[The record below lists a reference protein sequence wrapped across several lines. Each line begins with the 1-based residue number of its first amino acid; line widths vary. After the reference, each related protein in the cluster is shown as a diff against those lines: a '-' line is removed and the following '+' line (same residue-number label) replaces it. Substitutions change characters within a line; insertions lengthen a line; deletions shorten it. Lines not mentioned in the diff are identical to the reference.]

1 MVKIIKN
8 ARIVNQG
15 KIQACDIVI
24 ENDKFASIE
33 SHAKSSNVEEII
45 DATGCYVFPGV
56 IDTHVHF
63 REPGMTDV
71 ADIFSES
78 RAAALGG
85 VTSFFDMP
93 NNTPA
98 TTSNKAIEAKRM
110 IAKEKSA
117 INYSF
122 YLGATSDNVK
132 EIRSVNPSSVC
143 GVKVFMG
150 SSTGNMLVEEKD
162 ALYEIFRSSPIP
174 IVTHCEDMGIIGINT
189 KEILERYGKQ
199 ADIKWHPYI
208 RSEEACYKSSK
219 AAVQLAKET
228 NARLHVAHISTAK
241 ELELFDKGCSSIT
254 AEVCVPHL
262 VFCDEDYANLGALIK
277 CNPAIKTR
285 KDREALR
292 KAIVVGNISTIAT
305 DHAPHQLIRKQGGAF
320 TAASG
325 MPSVQ
330 FSLINI
336 LDLYDKGIL
345 ALEKIPELMSH
356 NPAKIFNIEK
366 RGFIKKGFFAD
377 FVIVKK
383 SKEYILNK
391 DEVISKC
398 GWTPY
403 EGRKY
408 SWRIESTY
416 SNGECVFSRKTGLSD
431 NVHGREIIFDR

>member
-1 MVKIIKN
+1 M
-8 ARIVNQG
+8 R
-15 KIQACDIVI
+15 
-24 ENDKFASIE
+24 
-33 SHAKSSNVEEII
+33 
-45 DATGCYVFPGV
+45 
-56 IDTHVHF
+56 
-63 REPGMTDV
+63 
-71 ADIFSES
+71 
-78 RAAALGG
+78 
-85 VTSFFDMP
+85 
-93 NNTPA
+93 
-98 TTSNKAIEAKRM
+98 
-110 IAKEKSA
+110 
-117 INYSF
+117 
-122 YLGATSDNVK
+122 
-132 EIRSVNPSSVC
+132 
-143 GVKVFMG
+143 
-150 SSTGNMLVEEKD
+150 
-162 ALYEIFRSSPIP
+162 
-174 IVTHCEDMGIIGINT
+174 
-189 KEILERYGKQ
+189 
-199 ADIKWHPYI
+199 
-208 RSEEACYKSSK
+208 
-219 AAVQLAKET
+219 
-228 NARLHVAHISTAK
+228 
-241 ELELFDKGCSSIT
+241 
-254 AEVCVPHL
+254 
-262 VFCDEDYANLGALIK
+262 
-277 CNPAIKTR
+277 
-285 KDREALR
+285 
-292 KAIVVGNISTIAT
+292 
-305 DHAPHQLIRKQGGAF
+305 LIRKQGGAF

>member
-199 ADIKWHPYI
+199 ADTKWHP
-208 RSEEACYKSSK
+208 
-219 AAVQLAKET
+219 
-228 NARLHVAHISTAK
+228 
-241 ELELFDKGCSSIT
+241 
-254 AEVCVPHL
+254 
-262 VFCDEDYANLGALIK
+262 
-277 CNPAIKTR
+277 
-285 KDREALR
+285 
-292 KAIVVGNISTIAT
+292 
-305 DHAPHQLIRKQGGAF
+305 
-320 TAASG
+320 
-325 MPSVQ
+325 
-330 FSLINI
+330 
-336 LDLYDKGIL
+336 
-345 ALEKIPELMSH
+345 
-356 NPAKIFNIEK
+356 
-366 RGFIKKGFFAD
+366 
-377 FVIVKK
+377 
-383 SKEYILNK
+383 
-391 DEVISKC
+391 
-398 GWTPY
+398 
-403 EGRKY
+403 
-408 SWRIESTY
+408 
-416 SNGECVFSRKTGLSD
+416 
-431 NVHGREIIFDR
+431 